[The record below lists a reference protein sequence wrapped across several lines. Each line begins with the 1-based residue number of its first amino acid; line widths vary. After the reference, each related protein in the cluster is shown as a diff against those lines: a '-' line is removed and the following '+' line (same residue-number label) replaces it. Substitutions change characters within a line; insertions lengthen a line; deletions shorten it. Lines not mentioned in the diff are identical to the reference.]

1 MHMMEIIGALTNEEL
16 DFLAERLSDRAK
28 EREQEEQEQE
38 QEARREYERT
48 HCARIGR

>member
-28 EREQEEQEQE
+28 EREHEEQER
-38 QEARREYERT
+38 EARREYERT